1 MGLSIVLLTPIL
13 STNFLAIAKA
23 MQSVSKYNQMQARPI
38 VRVRVRRV
46 IVQIRGEQTIIRA
59 IVPIATPFEDT
70 LRLLPPDMGEV
81 SPKPPKRGNKASATH
96 GSSSRQTRQCPKPRR
111 TNQQQSHRSKSHP
124 VGGHAILMQT
134 KPHHRNKW

>member
-96 GSSSRQTRQCPKPRR
+96 CMRSSQTSHRPNTRR
-111 TNQQQSHRSKSHP
+111 TNQQQSHSPKSHP
-124 VGGHAILMQT
+124 V
-134 KPHHRNKW
+134 